1 MGCGNCSSGGCSS
14 SAGCGSNGSCG
25 TCSVSKLDVFNWLA
39 GMELPFGQKSFD
51 IVEVYFKN
59 TRKEFFRN
67 STGLELTKGEP
78 IVVESASGY
87 DIGRVNLTGELVRFQ
102 MQKRGEH
109 PSGKDLRK
117 IIRKPSQ
124 EDLDKWHEARELE
137 KETMLRSRLISK
149 EQKLQMKISDVE
161 YQADR
166 TKATFYY
173 TADERVD
180 FRSLIRVLADQFKVR
195 IEMRQIGARQEAGR
209 LGGIGSCGREL
220 CCSTWLTDFRSVST
234 SAARYQQLSINPL
247 KLAGQCGKLK
257 CCLNYELDSYLDALK
272 NFPDAN
278 TKLDTKKGRSYHV
291 KSDIFKQLMWFNY
304 AEEPSKFICLHIDRV
319 KEILEMNGQGQKPQD
334 LEEFQEQLE
343 PLESTREPDIE
354 NVVGQD
360 SLTRFD
366 KELKQKK
373 RRKPSRKKGNAPQKG
388 TSQKGD
394 RPVKAKKKVSAPSQK
409 AKKESGGQKTSKN
422 NQRPKGQGQNSNNK
436 KRKQPNTNH
445 KTKPTPK
452 KEG

>member
-1 MGCGNCSSGGCSS
+1 MGCGSCSSGGCGSP
-14 SAGCGSNGSCG
+14 AGCGSNGSCG
-25 TCSVSKLDVFNWLA
+25 TCSVGKLDVFNWLA

-51 IVEVYFKN
+51 IIEVHFKN

-67 STGLELTKGEP
+67 STGLELAKGEP
-78 IVVESASGY
+78 IVVEAASGF
-87 DIGRVNLTGELVRFQ
+87 DVGRVNLTGELVRFQ

-117 IIRKPSQ
+117 VLRKPSQ
-124 EDLDKWHEARELE
+124 EDLDQWHEARDLE
-137 KETMLRSRLISK
+137 KETMLRSRLIAK
-149 EQKLQMKISDVE
+149 EQKLDMKISDVE

-257 CCLNYELDSYLDALK
+257 CCLNYELDSYLDALQG
-272 NFPDAN
+272 FPDAN
-278 TKLDTKKGRSYHV
+278 TKLETVKGRAYHV
-291 KSDIFKQLMWFNY
+291 KSDIFKALMWFNY
-304 AEEPSKFICLHIDRV
+304 ADEPSKFVCLHIDRV
-319 KEILEMNGQGQKPQD
+319 KEILEMNSKGEKPQD
-334 LEEFQEQLE
+334 LTDFEEELE
-343 PLESTREPDIE
+343 PVLSKREPDIE

-366 KELKQKK
+366 HELKRNKRKK
-373 RRKPSRKKGNAPQKG
+373 SRKKGGGKSAKA
-388 TSQKGD
+388 GD
-394 RPVKAKKKVSAPSQK
+394 NPTAKKRGPGQQK
-409 AKKESGGQKTSKN
+409 EKSNSGNKPKSTHKPKRNNRNNQQPNAKKG
-422 NQRPKGQGQNSNNK
+422 QRPKSGQKG
-436 KRKQPNTNH
+436 
-445 KTKPTPK
+445 KPAPK
-452 KEG
+452 KPE